1 MLKQALANLR
11 LMIQTGLQTDPDVRK
26 QQFFGG
32 DHKKELKHH
41 QHLEEVK
48 EQFKKLK
55 YNLSKDQDS
64 RLHAQKVQRLLAMV
78 RKGENNAKIDDLV
91 RELDEHFITQLTSST
106 QKINFVNTGNARE
119 LELQRIFEDHRVKS
133 KLSDKKDRIRS
144 FLRKE
149 SIQQLGLDTNYV
161 KKLGM
166 MKTNK
171 GVHYKNLRLLE

>member
-1 MLKQALANLR
+1 MKKIKEQKDKAARDASGNRFKIKKKENTEEIKIREKRSYRLKQALANLR

-119 LELQRIFEDHRVKS
+119 LEL
-133 KLSDKKDRIRS
+133 
-144 FLRKE
+144 
-149 SIQQLGLDTNYV
+149 
-161 KKLGM
+161 
-166 MKTNK
+166 
-171 GVHYKNLRLLE
+171 